1 MGGGAKVSWKGG
13 TVGGGARDS
22 TRAELTLL
30 VVVVALMR
38 VVALKRVAA
47 PFARGGFAGVGAAA
61 GAAYLVGVGVG

>member
-22 TRAELTLL
+22 APGELALL
-30 VVVVALMR
+30 VVVALMR